1 MSVRGRVAPSRVT
14 GTGRRRFRPGS
25 GLMRSRAVGTSL
37 AYLALTKPRVI
48 ELLLVTAIPAMLLA
62 HRGTANP
69 LLILNT
75 LIGGMMAAGG
85 ANTLNCVA
93 DADID
98 KLMKR
103 TERRPLARAAVPTR
117 NALVLGLVLSVGS
130 FFWLW
135 WTTNLLSGLL
145 AIATIA
151 FYVFV
156 YTLLLKRRTSQ
167 NVVWGGAAGC
177 MPVMIG
183 WSAVTGTIGWP
194 ALAMFAI
201 IFFWTPPHTWA
212 LAMRYKDDYKAA
224 GVPMLPAVAT
234 EREVTKQILIYTWL
248 TVLATLVLALADRLA
263 VRGGRGGGRG
273 VVPGDGPPVVRR
285 GPRRRA
291 GQAAAAVPAIEQ
303 LPGGGVLR
311 VGGRLGDRAADPA
324 LTRRAKSHPHT
335 SALRMRA
342 AAVCRLIATT
352 FIALCGVLGP
362 PQVLSRV
369 QPGKSCCRFTLR
381 LDRGLAI
388 DLRQQHNRA
397 GRLAALQVLVGA
409 GGFGQRVTT
418 ADFDADG
425 SARHRLE

>member
-1 MSVRGRVAPSRVT
+1 VSVRGRVASSRVL
-14 GTGRRRFRPGS
+14 G
-25 GLMRSRAVGTSL
+25 AVLT
-37 AYLALTKPRVI
+37 YLALTKPRVI

-62 HRGTANP
+62 DRGTVNP
-69 LLILNT
+69 LLIVNT
-75 LIGGMMAAGG
+75 LIGGILAAGG

-103 TERRPLARAAVPTR
+103 TARRPLARAAVSRR
-117 NALVLGLVLSVGS
+117 NALVLGVVLSVGS

-145 AIATIA
+145 AVATIA

-194 ALAMFAI
+194 ALVMFAI

-234 EREVTKQILIYTWL
+234 ERQVTKQILIYTWL
-248 TVLATLVLALADRLA
+248 TVLATLALALATGWLYAAVAVLAGVWFLAMAHQLYAGVRAGESVKPLRLFLQSNNYLA
-263 VRGGRGGGRG
+263 V
-273 VVPGDGPPVVRR
+273 VFCALAVDSVISLPTLWT
-285 GPRRRA
+285 A
-291 GQAAAAVPAIEQ
+291 G
-303 LPGGGVLR
+303 
-311 VGGRLGDRAADPA
+311 
-324 LTRRAKSHPHT
+324 
-335 SALRMRA
+335 
-342 AAVCRLIATT
+342 
-352 FIALCGVLGP
+352 
-362 PQVLSRV
+362 
-369 QPGKSCCRFTLR
+369 
-381 LDRGLAI
+381 
-388 DLRQQHNRA
+388 
-397 GRLAALQVLVGA
+397 
-409 GGFGQRVTT
+409 
-418 ADFDADG
+418 
-425 SARHRLE
+425 

>member
-1 MSVRGRVAPSRVT
+1 MSVRGRFEPTRAPSRI
-14 GTGRRRFRPGS
+14 RGS
-25 GLMRSRAVGTSL
+25 VL

-62 HRGTANP
+62 HRGHVNP

-75 LIGGMMAAGG
+75 LIGGMLAAGG

-103 TERRPLARAAVPTR
+103 TARRPLARAAVPTR
-117 NALVLGLVLSVGS
+117 NALIMGLVLTVSS
-130 FFWLW
+130 FVWLW

-212 LAMRYKDDYKAA
+212 LAMRYKDDYKSA

-234 EREVTKQILIYTWL
+234 ERQVTKQILIYTWL
-248 TVLATLVLALADRLA
+248 TVLATMVLALAAGWLYTAVAVVAGVWFLAMAHQLYAGVRAGEPVKPLRLFLQSNNYLA
-263 VRGGRGGGRG
+263 V
-273 VVPGDGPPVVRR
+273 VFC
-285 GPRRRA
+285 A
-291 GQAAAAVPAIEQ
+291 
-303 LPGGGVLR
+303 
-311 VGGRLGDRAADPA
+311 
-324 LTRRAKSHPHT
+324 
-335 SALRMRA
+335 
-342 AAVCRLIATT
+342 
-352 FIALCGVLGP
+352 
-362 PQVLSRV
+362 
-369 QPGKSCCRFTLR
+369 
-381 LDRGLAI
+381 LAI
-388 DLRQQHNRA
+388 DSVI
-397 GRLAALQVLVGA
+397 ALPTL
-409 GGFGQRVTT
+409 
-418 ADFDADG
+418 
-425 SARHRLE
+425 L